1 MANYNIKN
9 DNSKKYKL
17 SKDKIDYSKF
27 NNNKYCI
34 VDSDDI
40 NLDIN
45 SYIDNKIEDLEDL
58 EDLED
63 DIESN
68 DYLDSDDLKTCN
80 IIDINNITKI
90 ELKKEK
96 EIPMKIIIE
105 NIKKKEP
112 MVFSDTTKIYDIINI
127 NGNEYFFDKNINL
140 LLDYNINP
148 IGFFNK
154 SKYILYDDLKVENEK
169 IIIENQKVERIIN
182 KILFNNKNI

>member
-1 MANYNIKN
+1 MDNYNNKIDNPKN
-9 DNSKKYKL
+9 YNLEESL
-17 SKDKIDYSKF
+17 DYSKF

-45 SYIDNKIEDLEDL
+45 SYIDNKLEDL

-68 DYLDSDDLKTCN
+68 DYLDSDDLKSCN

-90 ELKKEK
+90 ELKKK
-96 EIPMKIIIE
+96 MPIEINIE
-105 NIKKKEP
+105 SIKKKEP
-112 MVFSDTTKIYDIINI
+112 IVFSDTTKIYDIINI

-154 SKYILYDDLKVENEK
+154 NKYILYDDLKVENEK
-169 IIIENQKVERIIN
+169 IIIENKKVERI
-182 KILFNNKNI
+182 LNNFI